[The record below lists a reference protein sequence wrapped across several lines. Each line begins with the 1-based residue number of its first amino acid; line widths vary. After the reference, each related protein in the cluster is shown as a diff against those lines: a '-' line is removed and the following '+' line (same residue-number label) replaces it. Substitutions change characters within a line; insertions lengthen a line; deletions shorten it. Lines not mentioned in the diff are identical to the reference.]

1 MQAPLKSILLAAT
14 AIAFSAVPA
23 LAEAPRVVASIKPIH
38 ALVASVMGDLGTPD
52 LIVEGAASPH
62 AYSLRPSNAAALEAA
77 DLVFWTGHGME
88 LFLEDSI
95 NTLAPRATIVELA
108 TSPGITLLPPREGG
122 AFEGHDHDGDGVP
135 DEEGEEHA
143 DEHAGHD
150 HGAEADHA
158 HEAEAGHDHE
168 AEGHDHDGDHEA
180 EGHVDLA
187 HEGHDHE
194 GHDHGEELDMHFFLD
209 PANAAIM
216 VDAIA
221 AALSA
226 ADPDDAATYAA
237 NAAATKADL
246 EALAS
251 EVAAKLDPVKA
262 RPIVVFH
269 DAYQYF
275 EQRFGLNVA
284 GSITVNPENAP
295 GAARIGEIRA
305 KLGELDTAC
314 VFAEPQ
320 FDKRVVDVLT
330 EGTSARQGVLD
341 PEGADIEPG
350 PGAYRQLI
358 ERLADNLVA
367 CLDQ

>member
-14 AIAFSAVPA
+14 AIALSAVPA
-23 LAEAPRVVASIKPIH
+23 LAEVPRVVASIKPIH

-62 AYSLRPSNAAALEAA
+62 AYSLKPSNAAALEAA

-95 NTLAPRATIVELA
+95 TTLAPKATLVELA
-108 TSPGITLLPPREGG
+108 DSPGITLLPPREGG
-122 AFEGHDHDGDGVP
+122 AFDGHDHDGDGVP
-135 DEEGEEHA
+135 DEEGGEHAEEHA
-143 DEHAGHD
+143 DHD
-150 HGAEADHA
+150 AEAHDDHA
-158 HEAEAGHDHE
+158 HEAEAEAGHDHE
-168 AEGHDHDGDHEA
+168 AEEHDHD
-180 EGHVDLA
+180 A
-187 HEGHDHE
+187 HEGHE
-194 GHDHGEELDMHFFLD
+194 HGEELDMHFFLD
-209 PANAAIM
+209 PANAAVM
-216 VDAIA
+216 VDTIA

-246 EALAS
+246 EALTA
-251 EVAAKLDPVKA
+251 EVTTRLAPVKD
-262 RPIVVFH
+262 RPVVVFH

-275 EQRFGLNVA
+275 ENRFGLNVA

-305 KLGELDTAC
+305 KLGELETAC

-330 EGTSARQGVLD
+330 EGTTARQGVLD

>member
-1 MQAPLKSILLAAT
+1 MQAPLKSLLLAAT
-14 AIAFSAVPA
+14 AIALSAVPA
-23 LAEAPRVVASIKPIH
+23 LAEVPRVVASIKPIH

-62 AYSLRPSNAAALEAA
+62 AYSLKPSNAAALEAA
-77 DLVFWTGHGME
+77 DLVFWTGHGLE

-95 NTLAPRATIVELA
+95 TTLAPRATIVELA
-108 TSPGITLLPPREGG
+108 DSPGITLLPPREGG
-122 AFEGHDHDGDGVP
+122 AFEAHDHDGDAVP
-135 DEEGEEHA
+135 DEEGEAHA
-143 DEHAGHD
+143 DHD
-150 HGAEADHA
+150 HEAAHNHDHDAEA
-158 HEAEAGHDHE
+158 EHDHE
-168 AEGHDHDGDHEA
+168 AEGHDDHGHEA
-180 EGHVDLA
+180 EAHDHDG

-194 GHDHGEELDMHFFLD
+194 AHDHAKERDMHFFLD
-209 PANAAIM
+209 PANAEVM
-216 VDAIA
+216 VDTIA

-226 ADPDDAATYAA
+226 ADPDNAATYAA

-246 EALAS
+246 AALTT
-251 EVAAKLDPVKA
+251 EVTAKLAPVQA

-295 GAARIGEIRA
+295 GASRIAEIRA
-305 KLGELDTAC
+305 KLAELDTAC

-350 PGAYRQLI
+350 PAAYRQLI

-367 CLDQ
+367 CLTP

>member
-1 MQAPLKSILLAAT
+1 MQAPLKSLLLAAT
-14 AIAFSAVPA
+14 AIALSAVPA
-23 LAEAPRVVASIKPIH
+23 LAEVPRVVASIKPIH
-38 ALVASVMGDLGTPD
+38 ALVASVMGDLGSPE

-62 AYSLRPSNAAALEAA
+62 AYSLKPSNAAALEAA

-95 NTLAPRATIVELA
+95 TTLAPGATIVELGV
-108 TSPGITLLPPREGG
+108 TPGITLLPPREGG
-122 AFEGHDHDGDGVP
+122 TFEGHDHDGDGLP
-135 DEEGEEHA
+135 DEEGHEHGGEHA
-143 DEHAGHD
+143 DHD
-150 HGAEADHA
+150 HAADA
-158 HEAEAGHDHE
+158 DHEAEGDHDHE
-168 AEGHDHDGDHEA
+168 AEGHDH
-180 EGHVDLA
+180 
-187 HEGHDHE
+187 EGHDHE
-194 GHDHGEELDMHFFLD
+194 EEVDMHFFLD
-209 PANAAIM
+209 PANAEVM

-246 EALAS
+246 AALTA
-251 EVAAKLDPVKA
+251 EVAAELAPVKD
-262 RPIVVFH
+262 RPFVVFH

-275 EQRFGLNVA
+275 ENRFGVNVV

-295 GAARIGEIRA
+295 GAARIAEIRA
-305 KLGELDTAC
+305 KLAELDTAC

-350 PGAYRQLI
+350 PTAYRQLI
-358 ERLADNLVA
+358 ERLADNMVA
-367 CLDQ
+367 CLAP